1 MPRAL
6 SAATRVPA
14 AAASAVLL
22 LGGGALVAAGCGG
35 GGGGATTPATT
46 VADGRNVYDPEHRMV
61 ILPPGPKFIIRMP
74 DPGEGQVWRLF
85 TPENTGGV
93 ALKGLQNASGSGDW
107 YFETIGAGAG
117 TLEFRR
123 TGAGNEDSS
132 ESVTYE
138 VKIG

>member
-6 SAATRVPA
+6 SAADGATAV
-14 AAASAVLL
+14 AASAVLL

-46 VADGRNVYDPEHRMV
+46 VADGRTVYDPDHRMV
-61 ILPPGPKFIIRMP
+61 ILPPGPRFIIRMP

-85 TPENTGGV
+85 SPENTGGV
-93 ALKGLQNASGSGDW
+93 ALKGLGNASGAGDW
-107 YFETIGAGAG
+107 YFETIAAGAG
-117 TLEFRR
+117 TLEFRK
-123 TGAGNEDSS
+123 TGADNEDSS

-138 VKIG
+138 VRIG